1 MFGLKEA
8 EVAELVRHVAR
19 RDLDR
24 ERIEEVF
31 ARCAWAGIA
40 EPGDGVAGRLVAAVG
55 PPAALTVLIEQ
66 RPAEEVA
73 AALGEDVAVREV
85 QHALDRWRPRLDSAL
100 ALGNVRHAIRLG
112 MRVAAP
118 GDEEWPPGLDDLGPH
133 APHVLW
139 LRGRDD
145 ILPTLSPS
153 VAIVGAR
160 AATGYGEHLATEW
173 SAGLSDRGI
182 GVVSGAAYGVDGVA
196 HRAALA
202 SGGTTVAVLAG
213 GADRFY
219 PAGHDALLTRIAAEG
234 CVISELPCG
243 SQPTK
248 WRFLQRNRIIAAIT
262 DATVVVEAGWRS
274 GSLNTAGHAAALGRP
289 VGAAPGPVTS
299 SASAGCH
306 RLVRDFDA
314 TLVTRVDEILELLP
328 GHSLAAA
335 AGESERTD
343 PRHTR
348 LLDALS
354 PRSARELAELA
365 ARSGLSPAD
374 VRAALGELELT
385 GAVRDTGLGWV
396 RAVSG
401 G

>member
-1 MFGLKEA
+1 M
-8 EVAELVRHVAR
+8 
-19 RDLDR
+19 
-24 ERIEEVF
+24 
-31 ARCAWAGIA
+31 
-40 EPGDGVAGRLVAAVG
+40 
-55 PPAALTVLIEQ
+55 
-66 RPAEEVA
+66 
-73 AALGEDVAVREV
+73 
-85 QHALDRWRPRLDSAL
+85 
-100 ALGNVRHAIRLG
+100 
-112 MRVAAP
+112 
-118 GDEEWPPGLDDLGPH
+118 
-133 APHVLW
+133 
-139 LRGRDD
+139 
-145 ILPTLSPS
+145 
-153 VAIVGAR
+153 
-160 AATGYGEHLATEW
+160 
-173 SAGLSDRGI
+173 
-182 GVVSGAAYGVDGVA
+182 
-196 HRAALA
+196 
-202 SGGTTVAVLAG
+202 
-213 GADRFY
+213 
-219 PAGHDALLTRIAAEG
+219 
-234 CVISELPCG
+234 
-243 SQPTK
+243 
-248 WRFLQRNRIIAAIT
+248 RFLQRNRIIAAIT

>member
-1 MFGLKEA
+1 MTMFGLKEA

-85 QHALDRWRPRLDSAL
+85 QYALDHWRPRLDSAL

-160 AATGYGEHLATEW
+160 AATG
-173 SAGLSDRGI
+173 
-182 GVVSGAAYGVDGVA
+182 
-196 HRAALA
+196 
-202 SGGTTVAVLAG
+202 
-213 GADRFY
+213 
-219 PAGHDALLTRIAAEG
+219 
-234 CVISELPCG
+234 
-243 SQPTK
+243 
-248 WRFLQRNRIIAAIT
+248 
-262 DATVVVEAGWRS
+262 
-274 GSLNTAGHAAALGRP
+274 
-289 VGAAPGPVTS
+289 
-299 SASAGCH
+299 
-306 RLVRDFDA
+306 
-314 TLVTRVDEILELLP
+314 
-328 GHSLAAA
+328 
-335 AGESERTD
+335 
-343 PRHTR
+343 
-348 LLDALS
+348 
-354 PRSARELAELA
+354 
-365 ARSGLSPAD
+365 
-374 VRAALGELELT
+374 
-385 GAVRDTGLGWV
+385 
-396 RAVSG
+396 
-401 G
+401 